1 MRFCMINV
9 LNRNDDAPIGV
20 AGNYSKMRFWS
31 PDFIIN
37 EFDKLVDMG
46 VRTLRISDEMFLLN
60 KKYYV
65 PLCEKIIER
74 GHGDKSSMWAY
85 SRIDTVRDPKQLE
98 LIRKAGIKW
107 LALGIEIGGEKY
119 AWKLQ
124 KGNFKMSIFKIL

>member
-1 MRFCMINV
+1 MINV

-65 PLCEKIIER
+65 PLCEKLLKEV
-74 GHGDKSSMWAY
+74 
-85 SRIDTVRDPKQLE
+85 TVINRACGLIPE
-98 LIRKAGIKW
+98 LTQF
-107 LALGIEIGGEKY
+107 EIQNN
-119 AWKLQ
+119 W
-124 KGNFKMSIFKIL
+124 S

>member
-1 MRFCMINV
+1 MNNV
-9 LNRNDDAPIGV
+9 LNRNGNAPIGV

-65 PLCEKIIER
+65 PLCEKIIDR
-74 GHGDKSSMWAY
+74 GYGEKLSMWAY

-107 LALGIEIGGEKY
+107 LALGIEIGGKKY

-124 KGNFKMSIFKIL
+124 KGNLKILILGKL